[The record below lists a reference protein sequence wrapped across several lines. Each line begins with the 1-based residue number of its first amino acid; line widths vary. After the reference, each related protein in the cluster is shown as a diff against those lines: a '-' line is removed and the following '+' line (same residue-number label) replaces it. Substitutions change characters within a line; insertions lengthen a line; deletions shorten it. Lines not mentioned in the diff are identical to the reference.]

1 MGEITSMSLVDWLD
15 DLTVRFLLN
24 LPASELS
31 SVPRLCFQVE
41 EAQWFY
47 EDFIRPAAAAA
58 GKPLPSLPLR
68 QFCLQL
74 FQHCPLLSGFTDA
87 QHIAAYEEFLAYKVR
102 VPVRGAILMDE
113 TMEKLVLVKGWK
125 KSASWSF
132 PRGKINKDEKDLDCA
147 IREVYEET
155 GFDVR
160 GAGLI
165 PANPED
171 VKFIDVTM
179 REQHM
184 RLFVFRNVREDT
196 HFEPQTRKEISKIA
210 WYNVRD
216 LPGFKKQKHGAPD
229 QAHHAN
235 KFYMVAPFLGPLK
248 KWVGQ
253 QKRVDAQQDAQTV
266 APGNEMAHANV
277 EDETEALEEPLA
289 EQALDPS
296 ADLRRLL
303 SIGGLTQA
311 PPSQPT
317 QQSGQPPPVD
327 GGRPNNLL
335 AMLQGS
341 GPRAQAGLPQTPFE
355 QINAFP
361 PKPESPHPHH
371 ARQTSIPYQQP
382 VPQFP
387 FGPTRTQQQAEQ
399 HNFTVPTPGIFGN
412 GGFAQGP
419 QHPFVQPPQQYP
431 NMQHQLPQQHNLLQ
445 RPMSGHQSD
454 VPFGIPQRRPFKPP
468 FQNQPQ
474 IPPQP
479 AYQPQAPL
487 HFSRNSDA
495 LMAPQ
500 GPQGVIS
507 GGPAAPKAENLPM
520 PRLSAHSLSLLDT
533 FRSGGPQQPSASG
546 KGQGAARQPSQ
557 HQSALLDLF
566 RKSST
571 TPSGAQ
577 GPAPEIPPSPT
588 STEATVRPPQ
598 APIRK
603 SSTINEIT
611 RTLPTSFKRKSSSAS
626 QHPTLPVQPT
636 TQPSSP
642 SSMQPKLPSPQSLE
656 RPSSS
661 GQLYDPSTPSTGPR
675 SVHQAPANNGL
686 TTLPKVQQPPPHHA
700 QRPAKAPKSK
710 HASPSRQPFS
720 GKVNE
725 NGTPHA
731 GPQPPFKILARPDSM
746 RAQKYPA
753 LQAEKPPSSP
763 LRHETPKPSNATQ
776 NPAVQLLKRPESV
789 DPITVQKV
797 AEIVEEHQDNA
808 APGFDKRDQLLALFG
823 RSGTASPPATQA
835 PLQMPAQEA
844 PKTNLLDLFVAN
856 KAPVPDQPRRP
867 AQPPAMKPPP
877 PPQLKGERQASS
889 QNIQHHRQ
897 QTPQNALLDLFNRPS
912 APAVNKL
919 DSPGTPISP
928 FALGTPATR
937 QPPTFPSATNTMNPS
952 AIAEDIRS
960 GSGAALTPTPI
971 VGEASRS
978 RLGSMASANGVG
990 SASESRKGS
999 GSGTPVEAKGFLLDY
1014 LNGVVAKEG
1023 GGRGPRR
1030 H

>member
-165 PANPED
+165 PVNSED
-171 VKFIDVTM
+171 VKYIDVTM

-210 WYNVRD
+210 WYNLRD
-216 LPGFKKQKHGAPD
+216 LPGFKKQKHGAQD

-253 QKRVDAQQDAQTV
+253 QKRVDAQQDAQIAV
-266 APGNEMAHANV
+266 PGIEMAHANV
-277 EDETEALEEPLA
+277 EDGIDTLEEPLA
-289 EQALDPS
+289 QPALDPS
-296 ADLRRLL
+296 ADLRKLL

-311 PPSQPT
+311 APSQPT
-317 QQSGQPPPVD
+317 QQSGQLPPID
-327 GGRPNNLL
+327 GGHPNNLL

-361 PKPESPHPHH
+361 PQPESPHPQH

-387 FGPTRTQQQAEQ
+387 FSPSRIQQQAEQ
-399 HNFTVPTPGIFGN
+399 RKFTVATPGVFGN

-419 QHPFVQPPQQYP
+419 QHPFAQPPQQYP
-431 NMQHQLPQQHNLLQ
+431 NMQLQQPQQRNLPQ
-445 RPMSGHQSD
+445 RPMSGQQGG
-454 VPFGIPQRRPFKPP
+454 VPFGIPQRQPFQPP

-474 IPPQP
+474 MPPQP

-507 GGPAAPKAENLPM
+507 GGPAVPKAENLPM
-520 PRLSAHSLSLLDT
+520 PRLSAHSLNLLDA
-533 FRSGGPQQPSASG
+533 FRSGGPQQSSAPG
-546 KGQGAARQPSQ
+546 QGQGAARQPSQ

-566 RKSST
+566 RKPST
-571 TPSGAQ
+571 TPSGAP
-577 GPAPEIPPSPT
+577 GPAAEIPPSPT
-588 STEATVRPPQ
+588 STEATARPPQ
-598 APIRK
+598 PPIRK
-603 SSTINEIT
+603 SSTLNEIT
-611 RTLPTSFKRKSSSAS
+611 RTLPTSFRKKSSSAS
-626 QHPTLPVQPT
+626 QHPALPVHPIA
-636 TQPSSP
+636 QPSLQSP
-642 SSMQPKLPSPQSLE
+642 MQPKLPTPQSLD

-661 GQLYDPSTPSTGPR
+661 GQLYVPSTPSTGLR
-675 SVHQAPANNGL
+675 SVHQASARNDP
-686 TTLPKVQQPPPHHA
+686 TTLPKVQQPPPQHA
-700 QRPAKAPKSK
+700 QRPTKAPKSK
-710 HASPSRQPFS
+710 HASPNRQPS
-720 GKVNE
+720 SAKVNE

-746 RAQKYPA
+746 RAQKSPA

-763 LRHETPKPSNATQ
+763 LRHETPKPSSAMQ
-776 NPAVQLLKRPESV
+776 SPAVQLLKRPESV
-789 DPITVQKV
+789 DPITVQKA
-797 AEIVEEHQDNA
+797 AEIVEENQDNA
-808 APGFDKRDQLLALFG
+808 APGSDKRDQLLALFG
-823 RSGTASPPATQA
+823 RSGATSPSAAQTPV
-835 PLQMPAQEA
+835 QMPVQEA
-844 PKTNLLDLFVAN
+844 PKTNLLDLFAAS
-856 KAPVPDQPRRP
+856 KAPASEQPRQP
-867 AQPPAMKPPP
+867 VQPPTMQPPP
-877 PPQLKGERQASS
+877 PPQLKGERKASS
-889 QNIQHHRQ
+889 HTVHLRQ
-897 QTPQNALLDLFNRPS
+897 QTPQNSLLDLFNKPS
-912 APAVNKL
+912 APAVSKL

-937 QPPTFPSATNTMNPS
+937 QPPTFPSTASTMNPS
-952 AIAEDIRS
+952 ALAEEIRTA
-960 GSGAALTPTPI
+960 SGATPTPTPI
-971 VGEASRS
+971 IGEASRS
-978 RLGSMASANGVG
+978 RLGSIASTNGVG

-1023 GGRGPRR
+1023 GGRGSRR